1 MRGVSDADVLGVGAG
16 ADESDGAG
24 RSVRAAGSEVEH
36 PATLIANTHRRAKRA
51 RVITEGS

>member
-1 MRGVSDADVLGVGAG
+1 VCGVAPHPH
-16 ADESDGAG
+16 ESDGAG